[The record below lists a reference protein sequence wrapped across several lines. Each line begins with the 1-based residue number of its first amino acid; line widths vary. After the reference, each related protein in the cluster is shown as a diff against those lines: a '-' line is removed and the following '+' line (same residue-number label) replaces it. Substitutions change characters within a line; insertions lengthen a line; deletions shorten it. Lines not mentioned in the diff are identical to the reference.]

1 MSLFL
6 LALSILSYLYMIQ
19 KQKERR
25 HLLLKNNIFLGTKPN
40 RENNAEIKK
49 TEIPKRKVKIE
60 SIKVGKVNVSA
71 RDTVIHDI
79 YDYVKTRIELGILS
93 PIELT
98 DVYGL
103 SVYVGMILP
112 EAIKFDL
119 DGDIMDA
126 QKGDFVIF
134 DFDGNISYV
143 KKSDFNGFYRMSKAS
158 KEQQLLSAIRL
169 FKLNMTAEQL
179 SIKETLNESARASED
194 AIFNE
199 LANQIM
205 NGKVDSRL
213 MDIYKRIINSKYKN
227 EVINYTALSGYKAKY
242 FISLLK
248 KNKTPFALLVPL
260 VDSIVDTSEDFDVD
274 KITALNNY
282 ITLIATRERDAL
294 IVSDCLKRTNLD
306 LEGKAHCVD
315 NLTYE
320 ELIAFKAE
328 MDATG
333 ISIPGTTADKV
344 LAQVEQEIIEDHA
357 LFIDNEVEEKKILNK
372 DLEEE
377 IFK

>member
-1 MSLFL
+1 M
-6 LALSILSYLYMIQ
+6 
-19 KQKERR
+19 
-25 HLLLKNNIFLGTKPN
+25 KNNIFLGTKPN

-143 KKSDFNGFYRMSKAS
+143 KKSVRK
-158 KEQQLLSAIRL
+158 
-169 FKLNMTAEQL
+169 
-179 SIKETLNESARASED
+179 
-194 AIFNE
+194 
-199 LANQIM
+199 QIQE
-205 NGKVDSRL
+205 VDE
-213 MDIYKRIINSKYKN
+213 N
-227 EVINYTALSGYKAKY
+227 
-242 FISLLK
+242 
-248 KNKTPFALLVPL
+248 
-260 VDSIVDTSEDFDVD
+260 
-274 KITALNNY
+274 
-282 ITLIATRERDAL
+282 
-294 IVSDCLKRTNLD
+294 
-306 LEGKAHCVD
+306 
-315 NLTYE
+315 
-320 ELIAFKAE
+320 
-328 MDATG
+328 
-333 ISIPGTTADKV
+333 
-344 LAQVEQEIIEDHA
+344 
-357 LFIDNEVEEKKILNK
+357 
-372 DLEEE
+372 
-377 IFK
+377 